1 MPSIVSRI
9 GGGALVAL
17 GLVVLLA
24 AVESLRRLTPLPEN
38 ADVPGGFA
46 LLFLALLALVGLGLF
61 AVGTAVL
68 GSGADWVGRRAR
80 SVFRAAGYLV
90 AGSLPVAALS
100 VPITGRI
107 EVGVLVVLGAILLG
121 VLAVVLGLEVGVV
134 TAAYRSVSG

>member
-1 MPSIVSRI
+1 MPSTVRRI

-24 AVESLRRLTPLPEN
+24 AVGSLQRLTPLPEN

-46 LLFLALLALVGLGLF
+46 LVFLVLLALAGLGLF

-90 AGSLPVAALS
+90 AGSLPVAVLS
-100 VPITGRI
+100 VPLTGRI
-107 EVGVLVVLGAILLG
+107 EAGVLVVLGAILLG
-121 VLAVVLGLEVGVV
+121 VLAVALGLAVGVA
-134 TAAYRSVSG
+134 TAAYRSAAG